1 MPSSL
6 MALIEYKCGDAVQQ
20 ATSMHKPQDETSG
33 GTFYR
38 KNLLTYHL
46 NVGKA
51 PIHDPY
57 RMGRASHPYVILNDV
72 RFWKCNCVKTFKGAA
87 RRKMNTLPYPYF
99 DLNNL

>member
-38 KNLLTYHL
+38 KN
-46 NVGKA
+46 
-51 PIHDPY
+51 